1 MLAMKEM
8 RLILATLVRRYE
20 ATLVPGQPHR
30 RFWRIVQFVPA
41 FKQGFY
47 DVGIRPWVDLC

>member
-8 RLILATLVRRYE
+8 RLIFATLVRRYE

-30 RFWRIVQFVPA
+30 RFWRIVPA
-41 FKQGFY
+41 FKQGLY
-47 DVGIRPWVDLC
+47 DVGIRPRL